1 MLMHT
6 RHSGGQ
12 REKGPPAC
20 ASPLASIGPRVLRVH
35 LFLET
40 HPDPLWECLSQ
51 RGAPPQTQLHGGGL
65 EPRAGEAVAQGGRA
79 GWTGGLALH
88 TQAPHRPFVSAT
100 VGCSQLC
107 PLEPRV
113 FPQEKCSVLSK
124 MPRTLM
130 MGINNRCRE
139 QLLLSHDSSSFKH
152 VFCGGTKGFQKHF
165 CSEIFKECS

>member
-51 RGAPPQTQLHGGGL
+51 RGAPPQTQLHGAGL
-65 EPRAGEAVAQGGRA
+65 EPRPGRRWRKAAVPAGREGWLCTHRRLTGPLSQQQLGAVN
-79 GWTGGLALH
+79 
-88 TQAPHRPFVSAT
+88 
-100 VGCSQLC
+100 C
-107 PLEPRV
+107 
-113 FPQEKCSVLSK
+113 VL
-124 MPRTLM
+124 
-130 MGINNRCRE
+130 
-139 QLLLSHDSSSFKH
+139 
-152 VFCGGTKGFQKHF
+152 
-165 CSEIFKECS
+165 